1 MEEISL
7 REILEVIWK
16 GKWLIALITI
26 VAVLLTGIGT
36 YIMLPN
42 SQHVVAIININY
54 PGIEQGLNPD
64 GTQFDILQL
73 KSPYVIEKAL
83 EELAL
88 TNSGLKLDDI
98 RRNIDITPIVPDDVS
113 QRAETI
119 LKQGQEFVYYPSEY
133 KITYKI
139 NKAFSYSQGIQLV
152 EEIISQYK
160 KYFYMLYSDVKT
172 VENTISNVDLS
183 NYDYPDIVEIIN
195 KQVES
200 VQELLESK
208 AEEGSGFRSSN
219 TGYTF
224 TDLSRSYDVLKNVD
238 ITKLESLVN
247 TNTLTK
253 DRERLI
259 KDYEYRVKRMELEM
273 AKKSSEAEEAR
284 KLMDQY
290 KKEDYVLLPDA
301 LGGQIKTENTS
312 SYYSTLAEM
321 AITASVEAANL
332 QHEIEYYRN
341 EIERLKSVPTINNA
355 KLMEEADN
363 LIETIK
369 SKMSD
374 LVTKTNDTLE
384 DYYLYKYENNI
395 RQIAPAEIETGINIL
410 MNLAIAFVAG
420 IMIGIFAV
428 LLRYYWKSTENEKI
442 SNH

>member
-88 TNSGLKLDDI
+88 TNSGLKLDEI

>member
-88 TNSGLKLDDI
+88 TNSGLKLDEI

-259 KDYEYRVKRMELEM
+259 KDYEYRVKRMEL
-273 AKKSSEAEEAR
+273 
-284 KLMDQY
+284 
-290 KKEDYVLLPDA
+290 
-301 LGGQIKTENTS
+301 
-312 SYYSTLAEM
+312 
-321 AITASVEAANL
+321 
-332 QHEIEYYRN
+332 
-341 EIERLKSVPTINNA
+341 
-355 KLMEEADN
+355 
-363 LIETIK
+363 
-369 SKMSD
+369 
-374 LVTKTNDTLE
+374 
-384 DYYLYKYENNI
+384 
-395 RQIAPAEIETGINIL
+395 
-410 MNLAIAFVAG
+410 
-420 IMIGIFAV
+420 
-428 LLRYYWKSTENEKI
+428 
-442 SNH
+442 

>member
-26 VAVLLTGIGT
+26 VAVLLTGIVT

-88 TNSGLKLDDI
+88 TNSGLKLDEI

>member
-88 TNSGLKLDDI
+88 TNSGLKLDEI

-139 NKAFSYSQGIQLV
+139 NKAFSYSQGIQLL

-259 KDYEYRVKRMELEM
+259 EDYEYRVKRMELEM

>member
-88 TNSGLKLDDI
+88 TNSGLKLDEI

-139 NKAFSYSQGIQLV
+139 NKAFSYSQGIQLL

>member
-1 MEEISL
+1 
-7 REILEVIWK
+7 
-16 GKWLIALITI
+16 
-26 VAVLLTGIGT
+26 
-36 YIMLPN
+36 
-42 SQHVVAIININY
+42 
-54 PGIEQGLNPD
+54 
-64 GTQFDILQL
+64 
-73 KSPYVIEKAL
+73 
-83 EELAL
+83 
-88 TNSGLKLDDI
+88 
-98 RRNIDITPIVPDDVS
+98 
-113 QRAETI
+113 
-119 LKQGQEFVYYPSEY
+119 
-133 KITYKI
+133 
-139 NKAFSYSQGIQLV
+139 
-152 EEIISQYK
+152 
-160 KYFYMLYSDVKT
+160 
-172 VENTISNVDLS
+172 
-183 NYDYPDIVEIIN
+183 
-195 KQVES
+195 
-200 VQELLESK
+200 
-208 AEEGSGFRSSN
+208 
-219 TGYTF
+219 
-224 TDLSRSYDVLKNVD
+224 
-238 ITKLESLVN
+238 
-247 TNTLTK
+247 
-253 DRERLI
+253 
-259 KDYEYRVKRMELEM
+259 M

>member
-7 REILEVIWK
+7 REILEVILK

-88 TNSGLKLDDI
+88 TNSGLKLDEI

-341 EIERLKSVPTINNA
+341 EIERLKSVPTINKA

>member
-26 VAVLLTGIGT
+26 VAVLLTGIVT

-88 TNSGLKLDDI
+88 TNSGLKLDEI

-253 DRERLI
+253 DREKLI

>member
-88 TNSGLKLDDI
+88 TNSGLKLDEI

-253 DRERLI
+253 DREKLI